1 MRFHVPQPVGGG
13 AQARI
18 AKHLSAGDPT
28 AAGIHENIDNPIYC
42 KLYQENVL
50 NCTKSIK
57 ISHFVQRKRFRRYN
71 VLESI

>member
-1 MRFHVPQPVGGG
+1 MRFHASQPVGGG

-28 AAGIHENIDNPIYC
+28 AAGNHENIDNPIYC

-50 NCTKSIK
+50 NYTKSIK
-57 ISHFVQRKRFRRYN
+57 FCILYREN
-71 VLESI
+71 VLGGTKF